1 MDPMHIVDLGIW
13 PHLLTCIANE
23 YEETLNSYQI
33 LSAGE
38 KAKVWDKLVS
48 RNKSMNP
55 DGTMFK
61 LNDYKVKYMSLLL
74 QKAKDPKFNM
84 KTVEAWEH
92 HLLMRVSVKICV
104 QDVYRMCTDIML

>member
-1 MDPMHIVDLGIW
+1 MHIVDLGIW

-38 KAKVWDKLVS
+38 KAKVWDKLVA
-48 RNKSMNP
+48 RNESMNP
-55 DGTMFK
+55 DDTMFK

-74 QKAKDPKFNM
+74 KKAKDPMFHM

-92 HLLMRVSVKICV
+92 HLLMLVRANPPCSICV
-104 QDVYRMCTDIML
+104 LSLY